1 MKKKN
6 TYIVTVTRPVENCG
20 YPQPHTLE
28 VLAHGIG
35 WVSHEVEKALGGM
48 IYPFDFDI
56 VKIEKIS

>member
-6 TYIVTVTRPVENCG
+6 TYTVTVTRPVENCG

-48 IYPFDFDI
+48 IYPLDFDI

>member
-6 TYIVTVTRPVENCG
+6 TYTVTVTRPVENCG
-20 YPQPHTLE
+20 YPQPPTLE

>member
-1 MKKKN
+1 MKNKS
-6 TYIVTVTRPVENCG
+6 TYQVTITRPVENCG
-20 YPQPHTLE
+20 YPLPSTLE

-35 WVSHEVEKALGGM
+35 WISHEVEKALGG